1 MTHDHASAPSDWAA
15 SGLGVCFSLWSW
27 ATEGMSPLA
36 VLVAVGSLV
45 LIVLRIYESWQ
56 RRKLMKQFGEVNKSS
71 LRRMVDAISTKPGDF
86 KD

>member
-15 SGLGVCFSLWSW
+15 SGIGLCFTLWSW

-36 VLVAVGSLV
+36 VVVAIGSLI
-45 LIVLRIYESWQ
+45 LIVLRIIEWHQ
-56 RRKLMKQFGEVNKSS
+56 RRKLMKEFGEVNKST
-71 LRRMVDAISTKPGDF
+71 LRRMVDAISTKPGDL

>member
-36 VLVAVGSLV
+36 VLVAIGSLV

-71 LRRMVDAISTKPGDF
+71 LRRMVDAISTKPGDL